1 MRVCFIADFIVV
13 VISLSHVVRLSV
25 CEKTNITVGYL
36 TVDKTDKFIRNRQ
49 GRIIS
54 GAITYALQQVN
65 ANPHILPNHTLNLI
79 WGDTHGDTLAA
90 VKLLTDQWKQG
101 VVAFFG
107 LEDSCSV
114 EARVAAAW
122 NLPLISYKCAD
133 DDVSIKSKYPTFAR
147 TYPPVVQ
154 VTKSLVAL
162 LLHFKWMKFTMIVG
176 SSHKQRTI
184 ADKLLEYAELFNIT
198 VNGKQEYVEPYVPFS
213 NGNPFPGIVD
223 RTYVDTRVYVFLGDL
238 NGVVDLMTN
247 LYDRGLLDTGEYIVI
262 FVDHVTFD
270 RTDTLKYFKRT
281 IDNPEEKR
289 NADAARSLLIITLS
303 PYSSENYTQFQDKV
317 REFNEEPPF
326 NFFNPFFSYQKVI
339 TVYAAYLYDAVIL
352 YAKAAHHLLLEG
364 GEITNGTAIIHS
376 LLNQSYESIQG
387 TSTFIDQNGDAE
399 GNYTLLARMEIDNPI
414 TKYSMQPVGHFQS
427 SDGSLPVLS
436 MHGLDLIDWV
446 SGFPPIDEPECGYRR
461 QRCIPPKQYTL
472 EIVLGTVG
480 GIVVLCLIAAGIA
493 YRNWKYEQEIAGLLW
508 KVDKAEIHAS
518 LYGHKNAEFVM
529 DQDKKDAYGSKLSL
543 NSQHSMDSR
552 ASNQQ
557 VYAVTSYYKGQL
569 VAIKKYEIKSLVI
582 NRKMQKEMKVMRD
595 LRHSNINAFI
605 GACIDHPRFT
615 ILTEYCSKGSLQD
628 ILENEDVK
636 LDDMFIAS
644 LIKDMIQGLLFLHNS
659 ELGCHG
665 NFKSSNCVVNSRWTL
680 QVSDFAL
687 LEIRA
692 KTYRKEDEH
701 AYYRNLF
708 WRAPEELRSPQKRGS
723 PKGDVYAFGI
733 ILHEIF
739 GRCGPF
745 GFCNMVPK
753 DIVYRVID
761 GGVFPF
767 RPDTS
772 SLKCDKYIIDCMVD
786 CWSESPEDRP
796 DFRCIYKTL
805 HKMREGMKRN
815 IFDQIMTMMESYQN
829 HLEELVESRT
839 IQLADEKKKTETL
852 LHRMLPRPIA
862 DQLKQGHFVK
872 PEVYASVTIYFS
884 DICGFTT
891 LSAKITPMEVV
902 RMLNSLYTMFD
913 SIIKNYDVYKVETI
927 GDAYMVVSGLPI
939 RNGDTHAGEVA
950 SMSLELLRAIKTFRI
965 TFLQDETLKLR
976 IGMHSGPCVAGVVGL
991 TMPRYTLFGDTVNTA
1006 SRMESNGEP
1015 LKIHCSEACKGLL
1028 DKLGGYKLEPRGLVE
1043 MKGKGELFTYWLIS
1057 EDAHIRRQRLQRCS
1071 QTMKMNTP
1079 WAQATRQAYMQ
1090 FSKPEI
1096 SEPSQVEDSHPF
1108 MEIFRENDNNS
1119 SREDSPKINHH
1130 DQFSSP
1136 KDIRSFSSKLRYVPN
1151 GILSEDKRFSD
1162 IKLMGSGQDI
1172 VERTA
1177 LISDHDFY
1185 DSDPDAQ
1192 ERTRHLSVG
1201 NRTQIKLVDRAP
1213 ERPRS
1218 ARNNNRELYKLN
1230 SESVPEYTS
1239 LMSDSAV

>member
-1 MRVCFIADFIVV
+1 MKISFYLDFIVY
-13 VISLSHVVRLSV
+13 VISLSYVIRVSV

-54 GAITYALQQVN
+54 GAITYALQQIN
-65 ANPHILPNHTLNLI
+65 ADPNILPNHTLNLI
-79 WGDTHGDTLAA
+79 WGDTRGDTLTG
-90 VKLLTDQWKQG
+90 VRLLTDQWRQG

-147 TYPPVVQ
+147 TYPPVTQ

-162 LLHFKWMKFTMIVG
+162 LLHFNWRKFTMVVG
-176 SSHKQRTI
+176 SSHKQQTI
-184 ADKLLEYAELFNIT
+184 AEKLLEYAEISNIT
-198 VNGKQEYVEPYVPFS
+198 VNDRQEYTEPYMPFT

-223 RTYVDTRVYVFLGDL
+223 RSYVDTRVYVFLGDL

-270 RTDTLKYFKRT
+270 RTDPLKYFKRT
-281 IDNPEEKR
+281 IDNPEETR
-289 NADAARSLLIITLS
+289 NVDAARSLLIITLS
-303 PYSSENYTQFQDKV
+303 PYSSENYTFFQDRV
-317 REFNEEPPF
+317 RKFNEEPPF
-326 NFFNPFFSYQKVI
+326 SFYDPFPAFAKLI

-352 YAKAAHHLLLEG
+352 YAKAAHKLIESG

-376 LLNQSYESIQG
+376 LLNQTYESIQG
-387 TSTFIDQNGDAE
+387 TTTFIDQNGDAE
-399 GNYTLLARMEIDNPI
+399 GNYTLLARMEIDDPL

-427 SDGSLPVLS
+427 SDGSLPVLRLYGS
-436 MHGLDLIDWV
+436 DMIDWV
-446 SGFPPIDEPECGYRR
+446 SGYPPDDEPDCGYRR
-461 QRCIPPKQYTL
+461 ERCIPPKQYTL

-480 GIVVLCLIAAGIA
+480 VLLLISLIVVLIV

-508 KVDKAEIHAS
+508 KVDKADIHAS
-518 LYGHKNAEFVM
+518 VSGHKNAEFIM
-529 DQDKKDAYGSKLSL
+529 DSEKKEAYGSKLSL
-543 NSQHSMDSR
+543 NSQQSMDSR

-557 VYAVTSYYKGQL
+557 VYAATSYYKGQL

-595 LRHSNINAFI
+595 LRHSNVNAFI
-605 GACIDHPRFT
+605 GACIDHPRFI

-644 LIKDMIQGLLFLHNS
+644 MIKDMIQGLLFLHNS
-659 ELGCHG
+659 ELGFHG
-665 NFKSSNCVVNSRWTL
+665 NLKSSNCVVNSRWTL
-680 QVSDFAL
+680 QVSDFGL
-687 LEIRA
+687 LDIRA

-708 WRAPEELRSPQKRGS
+708 WRAPEELRSPQRRGS

-739 GRCGPF
+739 GRWGPF

-753 DIVYRVID
+753 DIVYRVMD
-761 GGVFPF
+761 GGPIPF
-767 RPDTS
+767 RPDTG
-772 SLKCDKYIIDCMVD
+772 SLKCEKYVIDCMVE
-786 CWSESPEDRP
+786 CWSELPEDRP
-796 DFRCIYKTL
+796 DFRFIYKTL

-839 IQLADEKKKTETL
+839 IQLADEKRKTETL

-862 DQLKQGHFVK
+862 DQLMQGHFVK
-872 PEVYASVTIYFS
+872 PEVYNSVTVYFS
-884 DICGFTT
+884 DICGFTQ
-891 LSAKITPMEVV
+891 LSAEITPMEVV
-902 RMLNSLYTMFD
+902 QMLNSLYTMFD

-939 RNGDTHAGEVA
+939 RNGDTHAGEIA
-950 SMSLELLRAIKTFRI
+950 SMSLELLRAITTFRI
-965 TFLQDETLKLR
+965 AFIPSKTLKLR

-1015 LKIHCSEACKGLL
+1015 LQIHCSESSKEFL
-1028 DKLGGYKLEPRGLVE
+1028 DKLGGYTLEPRGLVE
-1043 MKGKGELFTYWLIS
+1043 MKGKGQLFTYWLVS
-1057 EDAHIRRQRLQRCS
+1057 EEAHIRRQRLQRCS
-1071 QTMKMNTP
+1071 QTLKMNTT
-1079 WAQATRQAYMQ
+1079 WARATRQAYLQ
-1090 FSKPEI
+1090 FCKSDDNGEQTADDNQPLM
-1096 SEPSQVEDSHPF
+1096 D
-1108 MEIFRENDNNS
+1108 IFRENENHSIN
-1119 SREDSPKINHH
+1119 EESPKIKH
-1130 DQFSSP
+1130 QEYSSP
-1136 KDIRSFSSKLRYVPN
+1136 LEIRSFSSKLRYIPN
-1151 GILSEDKRFSD
+1151 GIISEDKRFSD
-1162 IKLMGSGQDI
+1162 IKIMGSGQDI

-1177 LISDHDFY
+1177 LISNHDFY
-1185 DSDPDAQ
+1185 DSDIEAQ

-1201 NRTQIKLVDRAP
+1201 NRTHITLVDGTR
-1213 ERPRS
+1213 ERPSS
-1218 ARNNNRELYKLN
+1218 ARNNNREMYKLN
-1230 SESVPEYTS
+1230 SESSPEYQS
-1239 LMSDSAV
+1239 LISDSAV